1 MRPTAGAAAD
11 ARNGE
16 FGGAISPK
24 GEEIDIADS
33 SLGQTPPQPRIPD
46 TPCFSPYSF
55 SADGSGI
62 EAASEPTNCHVRRKI
77 LTAAGGALAVLLLVC
92 ALWTRGMRSRAV
104 ADQPTAALLT

>member
-46 TPCFSPYSF
+46 TPCFSPYIF

-62 EAASEPTNCHVRRKI
+62 EAASEPTNCHVTQN

-92 ALWTRGMRSRAV
+92 A
-104 ADQPTAALLT
+104 ALLHGGWDRGV

>member
-24 GEEIDIADS
+24 GDTIDIDDS
-33 SLGQTPPQPRIPD
+33 HLGQTPPQPRIPD
-46 TPCFSPYSF
+46 ISCFSPCNF

-62 EAASEPTNCHVRRKI
+62 EAAPEPTNCHVMQN
-77 LTAAGGALAVLLLVC
+77 LTAAGGALAVLLV
-92 ALWTRGMRSRAV
+92 V
-104 ADQPTAALLT
+104 YAALLHGG

>member
-24 GEEIDIADS
+24 GDEIDIADS

-62 EAASEPTNCHVRRKI
+62 EAAPEPSNCHACK
-77 LTAAGGALAVLLLVC
+77 LTAAGGALAVLLLVY
-92 ALWTRGMRSRAV
+92 
-104 ADQPTAALLT
+104 AALLHGG

>member
-24 GEEIDIADS
+24 GEAIDIADS

-62 EAASEPTNCHVRRKI
+62 ELHLNQRTATRVTQI
-77 LTAAGGALAVLLLVC
+77 LTAAGGALAVLLLVY
-92 ALWTRGMRSRAV
+92 
-104 ADQPTAALLT
+104 AALLHGR